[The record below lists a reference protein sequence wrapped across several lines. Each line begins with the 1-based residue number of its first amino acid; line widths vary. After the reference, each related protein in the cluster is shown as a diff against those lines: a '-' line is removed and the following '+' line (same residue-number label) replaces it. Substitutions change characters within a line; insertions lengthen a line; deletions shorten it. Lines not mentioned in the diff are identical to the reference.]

1 MKLTKKEIQMFG
13 DKKGNIKLTSLLFHR
28 LAEEKGKLN
37 DKYMREGRW
46 DLVEWP

>member
-1 MKLTKKEIQMFG
+1 MNITKEEMKMFG
-13 DKKGNIKLTSLLFHR
+13 DRKGNINVLSLLHYR
-28 LAEEKGKLN
+28 LAEDKGKLN